1 MDNIEGVISE
11 FRNVCGGDC
20 EMCDDAGKE
29 IEAIKLLIKDTRL
42 LLDEIYEFD
51 KPVSQEII
59 EAVELELQKLGSQ

>member
-1 MDNIEGVISE
+1 MTTSDLTFIT
-11 FRNVCGGDC
+11 
-20 EMCDDAGKE
+20 KE
-29 IEAIKLLIKDTRL
+29 KDKTLLDRFKVLIKDTRL